1 MSGSDPHPLGPAP
14 HQGPE
19 LDLNTAAATGNLVV
33 SAETREDPLDQQ
45 HRHAQETAEADLRRW
60 KERTRF
66 SLCGLLLVTITAVA
80 LYLALSPRSGADEK
94 TWGRTGLASILTGVA
109 GYFIGRSGKD

>member
-1 MSGSDPHPLGPAP
+1 M
-14 HQGPE
+14 
-19 LDLNTAAATGNLVV
+19 V

-60 KERTRF
+60 KERIRF
-66 SLCGLLLVTITAVA
+66 ALSAVLLVTITAVA
-80 LYLALSPRSGADEK
+80 LYFTVGPTSSADEK
-94 TWGRTGLASILTGVA
+94 SWGRTGLMSILTGVA